1 MLLDTASVV
10 CGAEWWQR
18 DDGEEG
24 VSEAALAEANAALVA
39 VRGELAA
46 DLAPQPTTLQE
57 SVDGLLRAAEAEPAE
72 AEPAESQPPDEGVEI
87 EVEDVPE
94 PKRRAKAKP
103 KAKAAPKPKAAP
115 KKAPAAPKP
124 KPRKPKATIEPS
136 SPVAP
141 RGRFD
146 AFSSLEL
153 AAELLHRRQTTARE
167 QKRLVYK
174 SWLE

>member
-1 MLLDTASVV
+1 MI
-10 CGAEWWQR
+10 AEVPV
-18 DDGEEG
+18 E
-24 VSEAALAEANAALVA
+24 
-39 VRGELAA
+39 
-46 DLAPQPTTLQE
+46 T
-57 SVDGLLRAAEAEPAE
+57 EPAE
-72 AEPAESQPPDEGVEI
+72 PQEPPVSEEPPQEPPQEPPEPAEEESRGPPEREAPEHSSYEGEI

-94 PKRRAKAKP
+94 PKRRAKAAPKKAA
-103 KAKAAPKPKAAP
+103 KAKAAPKA
-115 KKAPAAPKP
+115 KAPAAPKP

-146 AFSSLEL
+146 TFSSLEL
-153 AAELLHRRQTTARE
+153 AAELLHRRQSSARE

>member
-1 MLLDTASVV
+1 MNMLTLPNKKMI
-10 CGAEWWQR
+10 AE
-18 DDGEEG
+18 
-24 VSEAALAEANAALVA
+24 VA
-39 VRGELAA
+39 VETG
-46 DLAPQPTTLQE
+46 
-57 SVDGLLRAAEAEPAE
+57 PAE
-72 AEPAESQPPDEGVEI
+72 EPQETPEQEPPEQEPPEQEPPDAEGGQLRCHPPEHEGDVEI

-103 KAKAAPKPKAAP
+103 KAKAAPKAAP

-124 KPRKPKATIEPS
+124 RPRKPKETPVPS
-136 SPVAP
+136 TRSVALP
-141 RGRFD
+141 QGRFD

-153 AAELLHRRQTTARE
+153 AAELLHRRQTSARE